1 MRRADA
7 HAAPNSGPP
16 PWHILPVSYQ
26 VNSEILALD
35 LEAGF
40 LREDSIGVAA
50 HWEMV
55 CQLAE
60 GAAATG
66 VVC

>member
-1 MRRADA
+1 M
-7 HAAPNSGPP
+7 
-16 PWHILPVSYQ
+16 SYQ